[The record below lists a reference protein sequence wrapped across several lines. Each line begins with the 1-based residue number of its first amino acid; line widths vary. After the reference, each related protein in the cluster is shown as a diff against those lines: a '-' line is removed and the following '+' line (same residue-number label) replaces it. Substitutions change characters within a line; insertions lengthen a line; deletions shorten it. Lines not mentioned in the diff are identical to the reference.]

1 MVVVMLSHS
10 YLGYEK
16 SFDDFKLYC
25 SLPWM
30 IQIDAYHNYDI
41 LSLRGININVYNE
54 TVTIAGK
61 DMLRC

>member
-25 SLPWM
+25 SLLWM
-30 IQIDAYHNYDI
+30 IQIDASHNYDI
-41 LSLRGININVYNE
+41 MRGININVYNQTE
-54 TVTIAGK
+54 TIAGK